1 MIYPTRMAI
10 LAAAAGVPLTLLA
23 AIAFPDA
30 WAAALAWPLAVLLL
44 TLADALMGARP
55 GAATIR
61 VETPEGANVGEMVD
75 IVLHAR
81 IKGEAPS
88 GAQFAVGTDALLE
101 QDVPEGWM
109 ELGDGKG
116 AAAVP
121 LRAARRGTARIER
134 AWLRWRGRLGLVWKQ
149 KEVPLDALI
158 AIHPNLRPVE
168 EQGARLFRRHA
179 LNGLMTQIERGD
191 GADFDTLVEYRAG
204 MDKRAIDWKQS
215 ARHVKLHAKEYRTE
229 RNNQIV
235 FAVDAGRQMC
245 EPVAG
250 LARLDRMVPAM
261 LLAAWVALK
270 LGDRVSLH
278 AFDSQPRIASGLVS
292 GVGAF
297 GELRR
302 LAARIDYSGRESN
315 YSHALTTLSAGL
327 NRRSMIVLFTELTD
341 LTAADFLIRAAAR
354 LVERHLLLVVM
365 LRDEELEAI
374 VARWPES
381 ADDVTRAVTAAALL
395 KDRLMLLTRLR
406 HLGVHVVESE
416 HDRVSERLVQA
427 YVDLKRR
434 NLL

>member
-1 MIYPTRMAI
+1 MITPTRNAI
-10 LAAAAGVPLTLLA
+10 LAAAAGVPVTLLA
-23 AIAFPDA
+23 AIAFPDR

-55 GAATIR
+55 GAAR
-61 VETPEGANVGEMVD
+61 MSVEAPGDANVGETVD
-75 IVLHAR
+75 AVLR
-81 IKGEAPS
+81 ISVEGVAE
-88 GAQFAVGTDALLE
+88 AQFAIGTDELIE
-101 QDVPEGWM
+101 RDRPESWM
-109 ELGDGKG
+109 DLIEGKG
-116 AAAVP
+116 AALVP
-121 LRAARRGTARIER
+121 LRAMRRGTARIDR

-149 KEVPLDALI
+149 KVAAIDLPI
-158 AIHPNLRPVE
+158 AIHPDMRPVE

-179 LNGLMTQIERGD
+179 LSGLMTQVERGD
-191 GADFDTLVEYRAG
+191 GADFDALVEYRSG

-250 LARLDRMVPAM
+250 LTRLDRMVPAM
-261 LLAAWVALK
+261 LLTAWVALK
-270 LGDRVSLH
+270 LGDWVALH

-297 GELRR
+297 GALRR

-315 YSHALTTLSAGL
+315 YTHALTTLSAGL
-327 NRRSMIVLFTELTD
+327 TRRSMIVLFTELTD
-341 LTAADFLIRAAAR
+341 LTAADFLIRAASR
-354 LVERHLLLVVM
+354 LMETHLLMVVM
-365 LRDEELEAI
+365 LRDEELEGI
-374 VARWPES
+374 LARRPAS
-381 ADDVTRAVTAAALL
+381 ADDITRAVTAAALL

-406 HLGVHVVESE
+406 HMGVHVVESE